1 MIRVGCQS
9 GKNMVPHDSKSDLPL
24 ARSISSF
31 SVMVRFFPH
40 EISQRNFFSSKS
52 GYVHWNSFNNDYQA
66 QSIHFFRGWNRALVD
81 FAGGISCRE
90 TSRSIGQR
98 YQALQNELWYRYCT
112 SNTLGYTWILTC
124 RYWWQ
129 SLQVPLQRRGSYM
142 TFTGWWVMQ
151 SCRPATGASSGA
163 ARVIS
168 NVSQHNGGLENNFG
182 GTETFL
188 TNHFMVIN
196 SKCFCGDRLTSVC
209 LDISDVRVC
218 ASAANRSIGSTT
230 GCTITEKALIG
241 AFSVIVQLHR

>member
-1 MIRVGCQS
+1 M
-9 GKNMVPHDSKSDLPL
+9 
-24 ARSISSF
+24 
-31 SVMVRFFPH
+31 
-40 EISQRNFFSSKS
+40 
-52 GYVHWNSFNNDYQA
+52 
-66 QSIHFFRGWNRALVD
+66 
-81 FAGGISCRE
+81 
-90 TSRSIGQR
+90 
-98 YQALQNELWYRYCT
+98 LQNKSWYRYCT

-218 ASAANRSIGSTT
+218 ASAVKRSISSTT
-230 GCTITEKALIG
+230 GFHNHGEGPYLGPRHNYHKGRAAIRHYANQTTRPLWPLRRGPNFTLRDRGVNARL
-241 AFSVIVQLHR
+241 A